1 MTRRPPLYL
10 PQTPWAWAAS
20 GALAGLLLAV
30 LLFAPARW
38 LTAALQNASSGRV
51 LLSDAR
57 GTVWS
62 GSAQLTLSGGAGS
75 HDSATLSSRLEWQLK
90 PRWGHGVAS
99 FYTTCCTPKPLR
111 LALAPRW
118 GGLEMTLTDGQSTW
132 PASLLSGLGTPW
144 NTLQPA
150 GLLVV
155 SSQGLVIT
163 LSEGRVSVVGR
174 AQLEALD
181 LSSRLSTLQPLGSYR
196 LTLQGGA
203 VPGIELA
210 TLNGSLQL
218 AGSGH
223 WVGSRLHFE
232 GTASATPERVDALS
246 NLLNIIGRRNG
257 AQSIISLG

>member
-1 MTRRPPLYL
+1 MTRRPPPYRS
-10 PQTPWAWAAS
+10 QTPWGWATS

-30 LLFAPARW
+30 AVFAPASW
-38 LTAALQNASSGRV
+38 LASALQQASSGRV

-62 GSAQLTLSGGAGS
+62 GSAQFTLAGGAGS
-75 HDSATLSSRLEWQLK
+75 HDSATLPSRLEWQLG
-90 PRWGHGVAS
+90 PRWGYGVAS
-99 FYTTCCTPKPLR
+99 FYTTCCTQKPLR
-111 LALAPRW
+111 LTLVPRWSGVEIALA
-118 GGLEMTLTDGQSTW
+118 DAQSTW

-150 GLLVV
+150 GLLVL
-155 SSQGLVIT
+155 SSQGLVVTMIQG
-163 LSEGRVSVVGR
+163 SVSIVGR

-203 VPGIELA
+203 VAGIELA
-210 TLNGSLQL
+210 TLKGSLQL

-232 GTASATPERVDALS
+232 GAASAAPERLEALS
-246 NLLNIIGRRNG
+246 NLLNIIGRRDG
-257 AQSIISLG
+257 AQSIISMG